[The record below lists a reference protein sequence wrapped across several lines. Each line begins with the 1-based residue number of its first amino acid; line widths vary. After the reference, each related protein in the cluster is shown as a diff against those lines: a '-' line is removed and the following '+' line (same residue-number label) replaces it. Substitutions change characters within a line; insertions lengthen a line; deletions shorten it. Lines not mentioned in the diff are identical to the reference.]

1 MTNYIKVNYTGDQL
15 ILIPYTAE
23 LLSRFTP
30 KGFPFPNYTLL
41 DLLKDLV
48 RMYSWKI
55 SKDTTATDF
64 IEMLMQED
72 AHAVAYG
79 KEIIDLLEI

>member
-15 ILIPYTAE
+15 ILMPYTAE
-23 LLSRFTP
+23 MLNSFAP
-30 KGFPFPNYTLL
+30 KGCPFPNYTLL

-48 RMYSWKI
+48 QMYSWKI
-55 SKDTTATDF
+55 SKDTTAADF

>member
-15 ILIPYTAE
+15 ILTSYTAE
-23 LLSRFTP
+23 MLNNFVP
-30 KGFPFPNYTLL
+30 KGCPFPNYTLL

-48 RMYSWKI
+48 QMYSWKI
-55 SKDTTATDF
+55 SKDTTAADF

-72 AHAVAYG
+72 EHAVSYG

>member
-1 MTNYIKVNYTGDQL
+1 MTNYIKVNRTGDQL
-15 ILIPYTAE
+15 ILLSFTAE
-23 LLSRFTP
+23 KLNSFTP
-30 KGFPFPNYTLL
+30 EGCPFPNYTLL

-48 RMYSWKI
+48 QMYSWKI
-55 SKDTTATDF
+55 SKDTTAADF

-72 AHAVAYG
+72 VHAVSYG

>member
-1 MTNYIKVNYTGDQL
+1 MTNYIKVNRTGDQL
-15 ILIPYTAE
+15 ILMSYTAE
-23 LLSRFTP
+23 KLSRITP
-30 KGFPFPNYTLL
+30 EGCPFPNYTLL

-48 RMYSWKI
+48 QMYSWKI
-55 SKDTTATDF
+55 SKDTTAADF

-72 AHAVAYG
+72 AHAVSYG